1 MRERGGEGRQ
11 ERGGGREK
19 REEKREKGRGRTR
32 RLGKEEK
39 KKTAVMQS
47 TQNTAIMATIMVVE
61 GHL

>member
-39 KKTAVMQS
+39 KKTAVF
-47 TQNTAIMATIMVVE
+47 
-61 GHL
+61 GLFRP